1 MRAGGGLKG
10 GTLSPSLWPP
20 PAATAYMLFGVT
32 VPAKE
37 GTMPMIMNG
46 GNRTR
51 VLFRPKIPAGA
62 VR

>member
-1 MRAGGGLKG
+1 MRAGGDLKG
-10 GTLSPSLWPP
+10 GTLSPSPWPP

-51 VLFRPKIPAGA
+51 GTFPPKARRVA
-62 VR
+62 